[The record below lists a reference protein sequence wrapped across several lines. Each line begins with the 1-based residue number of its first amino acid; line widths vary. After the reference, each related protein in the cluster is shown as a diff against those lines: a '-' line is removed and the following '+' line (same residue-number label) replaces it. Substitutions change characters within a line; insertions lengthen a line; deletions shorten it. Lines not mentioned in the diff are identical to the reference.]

1 MNVNK
6 LFNKVILNVII
17 VDLEY
22 KGKYKIMLNNFYI
35 YVLYLCIYVF
45 VIIMV
50 IIVNKFINSNLVFYV
65 ILILNILILGSMFI
79 FVRVYVYNIEL

>member
-1 MNVNK
+1 M
-6 LFNKVILNVII
+6 NVII

-50 IIVNKFINSNLVFYV
+50 IIVNKFINSNLVLYV

-79 FVRVYVYNIEL
+79 FIRVYFYNIKL

>member
-1 MNVNK
+1 M
-6 LFNKVILNVII
+6 NVII

-35 YVLYLCIYVF
+35 YVLHLCIYVF

-50 IIVNKFINSNLVFYV
+50 IIVNKFINSNLVLYV

-79 FVRVYVYNIEL
+79 FVRVYFYNIEL

>member
-1 MNVNK
+1 M
-6 LFNKVILNVII
+6 NVII

-50 IIVNKFINSNLVFYV
+50 IIVNKFINSNLVLYV

-79 FVRVYVYNIEL
+79 FVRV

>member
-1 MNVNK
+1 M
-6 LFNKVILNVII
+6 NVII
-17 VDLEY
+17 VDLGY

-50 IIVNKFINSNLVFYV
+50 IIVNKFINSNLVLYV

-79 FVRVYVYNIEL
+79 FVRV